1 MGTMSGSLLLAEH
14 APGEP
19 HLFGWYLG
27 LGIGFVVVA
36 IVVVLVASIL
46 ALATRINGQAQEAIQ
61 GLDEARVNSL
71 PLWDVQ
77 KVNNSARS
85 VLEAARTARGALGG

>member
-1 MGTMSGSLLLAEH
+1 MGAALLQLASH

-19 HLFGWYLG
+19 HLFGWWLG

-46 ALATRINGQAQEAIQ
+46 ALATRINRQAQEAIQ
-61 GLDEARVNSL
+61 GLDEGRVTTLPIWDIQKTNNAARGI
-71 PLWDVQ
+71 
-77 KVNNSARS
+77 
-85 VLEAARTARGALGG
+85 LEAARAARKALGG